1 MAESKGMRRYS
12 KAPAIKS
19 KPAMKESGG
28 DKEESATPKEEST
41 RNSPRPESGTGGAQ
55 PKGSVT
61 SGTDGI
67 ETHSDEEAAHGMH
80 PMHERHMA
88 EAKDMRDRHARE
100 HEEMGSRHHDEHKKM
115 AKRHNDEHKAMMSE
129 GEAEAATAAGSMGTT
144 AGQ

>member
-19 KPAMKESGG
+19 KPAMKETGG
-28 DKEESATPKEEST
+28 DKDESATPKEVST
-41 RNSPRPESGTGGAQ
+41 KDSPRPASGTGGAE

-67 ETHSDEEAAHGMH
+67 ETHSDADAATG
-80 PMHERHMA
+80 MHERHTREHKEMQ
-88 EAKDMRDRHARE
+88 DRHLKE
-100 HEEMGSRHHDEHKKM
+100 HEDMHGRHHDDMKKM
-115 AKRHNDEHKAMMSE
+115 HKRHHEERKAGMTE
-129 GEAEAATAAGSMGTT
+129 GYAEQAEAAGSMGVT